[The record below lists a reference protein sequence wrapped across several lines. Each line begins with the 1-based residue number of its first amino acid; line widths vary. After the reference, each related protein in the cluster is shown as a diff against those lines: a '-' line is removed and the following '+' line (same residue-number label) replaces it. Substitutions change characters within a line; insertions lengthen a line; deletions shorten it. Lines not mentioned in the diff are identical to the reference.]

1 MGPAMISFKQF
12 LIEGG
17 HATEKYGTSRAKQAD
32 ISAALKFVSSVIKIP
47 EQDLKSSLLG
57 STELTLLGKRE
68 SSGDIDIAVEID
80 GDNFIE
86 INKNM
91 LAAVDNKGYWNQGAK
106 IGSYAVPVNDK
117 KVQVDLMFVSSKE
130 WAKFIY
136 HSAEGRGSKYPGA
149 VRNIILFTALSFVQE
164 LGKDFVERDEDGNIT
179 ARASRSIKL
188 DKGMERL
195 FKRAK
200 HNPKTGKTNK
210 TLEKVSAEELTVHLK
225 QIGKNIQFEKDSD
238 VINVPDKVA
247 SFIFGDGVKA
257 KDLMAAEDVIKQIK
271 NKMDGHDKILQ
282 KAVEELK
289 KNNLP
294 VPEEIK

>member
-1 MGPAMISFKQF
+1 MISFKQF

-17 HATEKYGTSRAKQAD
+17 HATEKYGTSRAKQVD
-32 ISAALKFVSSVIKIP
+32 IAAALKFVSSTIGIP
-47 EQDLKSSLLG
+47 GQELKSSLLG

-68 SSGDIDIAVEID
+68 SSGDIDIAVEIN
-80 GDNFIE
+80 GDNYAT
-86 INKNM
+86 INKKM
-91 LAAVDNKGYWNQGAK
+91 LAAVDNQGYWNQGAK
-106 IGSYAVPVNDK
+106 IGSYAVPVNSK

-164 LGKDFVERDEDGNIT
+164 IGKDFVERDEDGNIT

-210 TLEKVSAEELTVHLK
+210 TLEKVSAEELASHLK
-225 QIGKNIQFEKDSD
+225 QIGKNIAFEKDAD
-238 VINVPDKVA
+238 VINVPDEVA
-247 SFIFGDGVKA
+247 SFIFGAGVKA
-257 KDLMAAEDVIKQIK
+257 GDIMTAEAVIQMIK
-271 NKMDGHDKILQ
+271 AKMHKPGKVLA
-282 KAVEELK
+282 KVESELER
-289 KNNLP
+289 NNLP
-294 VPEEIK
+294 IPKELAREIS

>member
-1 MGPAMISFKQF
+1 MISFKQF

-17 HATEKYGTSRAKQAD
+17 HATEKYGTTRAKQAD
-32 ISAALKFVSSVIKIP
+32 VAEALKFVSSKLGIP

-57 STELTLLGKRE
+57 STELTLLGKRD
-68 SSGDIDIAVEID
+68 SSGDVDIAIELD
-80 GDNFIE
+80 GDNYIS
-86 INKNM
+86 INKKM

-117 KVQVDLMFVSSKE
+117 KIQVDLMFVSSKE

-149 VRNIILFTALSFVQE
+149 VRNIILFTALTFVQE
-164 LGKDFVERDEDGNIT
+164 LGKDFVERDKDGNII

-188 DKGMERL
+188 DTGMQRI

-200 HNPKTGKTNK
+200 INSKTGKINK
-210 TLEKVSAEELTVHLK
+210 TLEKVSPEELAQHLK
-225 QIGKNIQFEKDSD
+225 QLGKNIEFAKNAD

-247 SFIFGDGVKA
+247 SFIFGSSVKA
-257 KDLMAAEDVIKQIK
+257 KDIMTAEDVIKHIK
-271 NKMDGHDKILQ
+271 LNMHKPEKVLV
-282 KAVEELK
+282 KVKSELER
-289 KNNLP
+289 NNLP
-294 VPEEIK
+294 IPIELQQEIT